1 VNSLTALLDSK
12 LCLGEAKP
20 EIQENFTK
28 LINMSLASS
37 TWSKNNTGLKNL
49 TLFEQYMECKC
60 IWPLDIQT
68 IRSFTVWCVS
78 VKNVSSNTAKSYLYS
93 LSLAHEFQ
101 GMKCVDYLNDK
112 LLKFILNGADNITDL
127 CKPKVNTRRA
137 MTYSTLLI
145 IGHKLAKSNFSLFD
159 RQVIWCACTTAF
171 FTSVRLGE
179 ILSFK
184 TLSFDSASTLLWSN
198 VKFMNNGEILLFV
211 PSTKTSRNKGEFVDI
226 FPLSKELGC
235 PVLALEALLKLNLE
249 KGKFDFES
257 PVFTFENGKFL
268 TTGKL
273 NDILKLLLTDVF
285 DPKHNTISCHSF
297 RSALPT
303 VLNEHPKIFSK
314 EEIKSWGRWIGTSY
328 LLYLRLHR
336 QKRRELFKKI
346 ENFL

>member
-1 VNSLTALLDSK
+1 
-12 LCLGEAKP
+12 
-20 EIQENFTK
+20 
-28 LINMSLASS
+28 MSLASS

-49 TLFEQYMECKC
+49 TLFEQYMEYKC
-60 IWPLDIQT
+60 IWPLNIQT
-68 IRSFTVWCVS
+68 IRSFAVWCVS
-78 VKNVSSNTAKSYLYS
+78 VRKVSSNTVKSYLYS

-112 LLKFILNGADNITDL
+112 LLKLILTGADNVKDL
-127 CKPKVNTRRA
+127 CNPKDSTRRA

-145 IGHKLAKSNFSLFD
+145 LGHKLAKSDYSSFD
-159 RQVIWCACTTAF
+159 RQVIWSACTTAF

-179 ILSFK
+179 ILSCK
-184 TLSFDSASTLLWSN
+184 VLSFDSASTLLWRN

-211 PSTKTSRNKGEFVDI
+211 PSTKTSKYKGEFLDM
-226 FPLSKELGC
+226 FPLSKEIGC
-235 PVLALEALLKLNLE
+235 PVRALETLLKLNLE
-249 KGKFDFES
+249 KSKFDYNS

-273 NDILKLLLTDVF
+273 NEILKQLLIDVF
-285 DPKHNTISCHSF
+285 DPKHNSISCHSF

-303 VLNEHPKIFSK
+303 VLNEHPKIFSQ

-336 QKRRELFKKI
+336 QKRRELFKRI